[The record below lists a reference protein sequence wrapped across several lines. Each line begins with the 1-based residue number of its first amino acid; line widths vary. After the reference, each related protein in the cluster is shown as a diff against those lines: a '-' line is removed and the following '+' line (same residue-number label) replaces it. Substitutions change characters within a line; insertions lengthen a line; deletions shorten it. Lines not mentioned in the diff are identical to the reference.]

1 MIIAKIIAIITCIMT
16 MEHALKL
23 VARVIIHQVS
33 CVWNVLKDAK
43 LAKLTTN
50 VFLALL
56 DLLLIKKLV
65 FVSVSHQIICK
76 MVNVLLIVH
85 NLPILLIMYVKI
97 VDLNAGVAS
106 QKTSVPS
113 ATNLL
118 IILLLMENASAWQ
131 IMLC

>member
-1 MIIAKIIAIITCIMT
+1 M
-16 MEHALKL
+16 
-23 VARVIIHQVS
+23 
-33 CVWNVLKDAK
+33 KDAK

-118 IILLLMENASAWQ
+118 IILLLMENASA
-131 IMLC
+131 

>member
-1 MIIAKIIAIITCIMT
+1 
-16 MEHALKL
+16 
-23 VARVIIHQVS
+23 
-33 CVWNVLKDAK
+33 
-43 LAKLTTN
+43 
-50 VFLALL
+50 
-56 DLLLIKKLV
+56 
-65 FVSVSHQIICK
+65 

-118 IILLLMENASAWQ
+118 IILLLMENASA
-131 IMLC
+131 